1 MRLEYVEAAKL
12 VLGNRGIS
20 TERGQ
25 MAYITET
32 KLGLDVPKE
41 SGSCKVGAFLNE
53 PVTQSWKTSAS
64 GTGSF
69 WRREGRR
76 GPLPCQAA
84 EGSAAGVGNR
94 CGEGCREGSTPT
106 DSRGASGEI
115 IACFEDLVSNFKQ
128 KCEFWFR

>member
-41 SGSCKVGAFLNE
+41 SGSCKVGAVLNE
-53 PVTQSWKTSAS
+53 PVTQKVGKQVLRVQDRS
-64 GTGSF
+64 GAERDEVVLCPAKLPRAVPLAWEIGV
-69 WRREGRR
+69 GRDV
-76 GPLPCQAA
+76 
-84 EGSAAGVGNR
+84 GSAPLQQTQEEPAER
-94 CGEGCREGSTPT
+94 SLP
-106 DSRGASGEI
+106 AS
-115 IACFEDLVSNFKQ
+115 KT
-128 KCEFWFR
+128 